1 MYRRLVARMLE
12 DAARLE
18 DHRATRFEDIISHPV
33 RLVRKIYRLAG
44 LDVHKLR
51 KICLQL
57 KPTVDRQ
64 GRHGLAGGYDRQVVW
79 YDLDDVPSHFRPD
92 VNENQIRELAPGDR
106 ETFLRIAR
114 VRMERLGYLYS
125 LSLIVR

>member
-33 RLVRKIYRLAG
+33 RLVRKI
-44 LDVHKLR
+44 
-51 KICLQL
+51 CLQL
-57 KPTVDRQ
+57 KPAVDRQ
-64 GRHGLAGGYDRQVVW
+64 GRQRLAGGNDRQVVW
-79 YDLDDVPSHFRPD
+79 YDLDDLASHFRPD

-106 ETFLRIAR
+106 ETFLRIAP

-125 LSLIVR
+125 LSPIVR